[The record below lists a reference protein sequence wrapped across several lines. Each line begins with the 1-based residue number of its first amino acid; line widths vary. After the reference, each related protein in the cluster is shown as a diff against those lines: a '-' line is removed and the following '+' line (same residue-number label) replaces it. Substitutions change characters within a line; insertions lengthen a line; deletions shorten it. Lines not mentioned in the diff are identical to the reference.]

1 MNWLI
6 QFTESNWVIC
16 SWIWL
21 NSKRLQQL
29 NACWKENVQWK
40 LANICT
46 CSSKKHIGFKRPET
60 LIHVNYFNE
69 SFMSL
74 LKLECFSPVHCNFME
89 IRHHMLSFVFH
100 EGQVNDWIYILGDLF
115 HCSLTDLHFFQF
127 YMILQ
132 LHITN
137 ARCKCCT
144 TKKKKYERF
153 WFCAWE
159 KRQVKLKLSSFN
171 YHFKTKQPWDSCS
184 KVFFPAH
191 RSARVSQTQVTN
203 TQKLRL
209 SSHTLSV

>member
-1 MNWLI
+1 MKVQYKKYSTTSSYEAICNALWDFDINRSSNVSCVNKLFVFIYFWLCNLVDPVHRI
-6 QFTESNWVIC
+6 KLSDLFTQLERVC
-16 SWIWL
+16 S
-21 NSKRLQQL
+21 
-29 NACWKENVQWK
+29 CWKENVQWK

-46 CSSKKHIGFKRPET
+46 CSSKIHIGFKRPET

-100 EGQVNDWIYILGDLF
+100 EGRVNDWIYILGELF

-144 TKKKKYERF
+144 TKKKKSMNDSDSVHERNDR
-153 WFCAWE
+153 WN
-159 KRQVKLKLSSFN
+159 SN
-171 YHFKTKQPWDSCS
+171 
-184 KVFFPAH
+184 
-191 RSARVSQTQVTN
+191 
-203 TQKLRL
+203 
-209 SSHTLSV
+209 